1 MSFQTSAIF
10 DKASSRPH
18 FSPGRSFAFGNLA
31 AREGVLLAADTRPET
46 SATGRGFLPGLL
58 WRLKPEFRS

>member
-18 FSPGRSFAFGNLA
+18 FSRDRSFAFGNLA
-31 AREGVLLAADTRPET
+31 AREGVPLAADTRPA
-46 SATGRGFLPGLL
+46 SATARGFLPRLL